1 MTSIIYIGM
10 DVHTTNYTLCCY
22 TVDSDDAFAVVNV
35 KPDYHEIL
43 KYMERVRSTRG
54 GNCDFICG
62 YEAGCLGYSLY
73 HQLAKHGVACI
84 ILAPSTMPQQKGKS
98 IKTDKRD
105 AKNIAKCLAFNL
117 YSPVYVPTA
126 EDDAIKEYIR
136 MRDDVKAD
144 LKRTKQQIIS
154 FCTRHGFH
162 YEGKSRW
169 TQAYFKWLDSL
180 VFENALY
187 KETLQEYLAL
197 YYTLDEKIAVYDAR
211 IEELAHQKRY
221 EENVRK
227 LCCFKGVS
235 THTALPLL
243 VEVGDFHRFRTAQH
257 FSAYLGLVPGESSSG
272 EKVIHTNITKAG
284 NSHLRTLL
292 VESANSYSRGVVGKK
307 SKVMKDKQGGN
318 SPEIIAYADKANER
332 LHRKFYKIA
341 IRSKKNVAKTAIAES
356 YMFRLGDDD
365 QSHLPACTSIL

>member
-197 YYTLDEKIAVYDAR
+197 YYTLDEKIAVSKAKHAAKKIFEDPACGGVLR
-211 IEELAHQKRY
+211 IKGFLQDGENWLELNA
-221 EENVRK
+221 
-227 LCCFKGVS
+227 
-235 THTALPLL
+235 T
-243 VEVGDFHRFRTAQH
+243 QH
-257 FSAYLGLVPGESSSG
+257 EISLKPIGAGQDVLIIIG
-272 EKVIHTNITKAG
+272 EK
-284 NSHLRTLL
+284 L
-292 VESANSYSRGVVGKK
+292 
-307 SKVMKDKQGGN
+307 
-318 SPEIIAYADKANER
+318 NEE
-332 LHRKFYKIA
+332 KI
-341 IRSKKNVAKTAIAES
+341 RYYLE
-356 YMFRLGDDD
+356 
-365 QSHLPACTSIL
+365 